1 MLKVKS
7 WEIGI
12 GIVAMVLSAV
22 IVFQLRTENQIG
34 STLPTRRV
42 NELSQIFK
50 NQTIQIKK
58 YEHEIQDLRTQL
70 NDYDRD
76 QEIIRLKMAAG
87 LLPLTG
93 KGIRIILS
101 DSTKKLKE
109 YDDPVFYI
117 VHYDQLELTI
127 NELWAAGAEA
137 IAVNGYRIG
146 NTSGFSCA
154 GTTILIDTKRL
165 APPYII
171 EAIGDPKNLQQALL
185 MPGDFIETQILSF
198 NLKFEIQ
205 PVNELT
211 IPVYKGGI
219 SFEYAKP
226 VTEEAQQ

>member
-1 MLKVKS
+1 VLKVKS

>member
-7 WEIGI
+7 WQIGI
-12 GIVAMVLSAV
+12 GIVAMVLSTV

-50 NQTIQIKK
+50 NQTIQIQK
-58 YEHEIQDLRTQL
+58 YEHEIQDLRKQL

-76 QEIIRLKMAAG
+76 REIMNLKMAAG

-185 MPGDFIETQILSF
+185 MPGGFIETQILSF
-198 NLKFEIQ
+198 NLRFEIQ
-205 PVNELT
+205 PVDELT

-226 VTEEAQQ
+226 VTEEAQ